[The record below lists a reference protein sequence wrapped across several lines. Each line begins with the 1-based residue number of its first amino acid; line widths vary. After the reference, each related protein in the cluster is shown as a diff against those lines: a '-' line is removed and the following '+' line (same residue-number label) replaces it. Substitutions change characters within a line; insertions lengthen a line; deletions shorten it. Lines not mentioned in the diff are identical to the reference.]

1 MKRLITLS
9 LLIIAAL
16 ALQMPVHAQDAVSD
30 LLSRINGLRSELGI
44 HPYTL
49 NSALSAAAQNQ
60 ANWMANTGQVSHTQ
74 SDGSTPRTRAAAAG
88 YGSTWVSE
96 NIYMGTNATAASA
109 WSWWLNSPIHYRG
122 ITSSTNFDIGIASAT
137 GANGAAFVLVFGNP
151 GNVAPV
157 SISSSNSS
165 GGSNASAP
173 SLPSFVVG
181 VDNLGNIMHEIQ
193 PGDTLGDIAL
203 IYGYTWDI
211 LPYVR
216 EINHMTEEQGRNLEI
231 GAVLLVPPWAGTYTP
246 TPGGP
251 EPTSTPPAILNA
263 TSEVII
269 VTLLPTLTPTSESQ
283 RIAPTSDVAPE
294 FLVDTA
300 TPTLTP
306 TVPVI
311 PETSLPPNQV
321 AWTAATVTPTPS
333 ATPLVVANSNVAN
346 NLLEPTTPQV
356 IVVKEGGTS
365 PLLYAAIVLQVCLL
379 GVAGYEFWRRR
390 KN

>member
-1 MKRLITLS
+1 
-9 LLIIAAL
+9 
-16 ALQMPVHAQDAVSD
+16 
-30 LLSRINGLRSELGI
+30 
-44 HPYTL
+44 
-49 NSALSAAAQNQ
+49 
-60 ANWMANTGQVSHTQ
+60 MANTGQVSHTQ
-74 SDGSTPRTRAAAAG
+74 SDGSTPRARAVAAG

-137 GANGAAFVLVFGNP
+137 GSNGAAFVLVFGNP
-151 GNVAPV
+151 GGIPPV
-157 SISSSNSS
+157 SINPSANANSGS
-165 GGSNASAP
+165 GS

-181 VDNLGNIMHEIQ
+181 MDNLGNIMHEIQ

-231 GAVLLVPPWAGTYTP
+231 GAVLLVPPWDGTFTP

-251 EPTSTPPAILNA
+251 EPTSTPPAILNP

-294 FLVDTA
+294 FLADTTTPPS
-300 TPTLTP
+300 TPTT
-306 TVPVI
+306 PVI
-311 PETSLPPNQV
+311 PGTSLPPNQV

-333 ATPLVVANSNVAN
+333 VTPLVVADSNAAN
-346 NLLEPTTPQV
+346 GLIAPTTPQV
-356 IVVKEGGTS
+356 VVVKEGGTS
-365 PLLYAAIVLQVCLL
+365 PLLYAAVVLQICLL
-379 GVAGYEFWRRR
+379 SVAGYEFWRRR